1 MDERQKLFIAQDWV
15 RKLANGIN
23 PLNGNAVKEDDIVND
38 VHVSR
43 CLFYVADILGKCS
56 ERKTIAYILRNN
68 AFDPA
73 AVQRDRYHYVDAIS
87 IAPFAQEIEKL
98 IPEDMEAWHDEKTA
112 RRPALHLPVPLSQPL
127 CEEQERRG
135 APKLRH
141 DSRRLGK
148 RGSENSGLSGLQ
160 PEILVLLPVV
170 LPQPPPFH
178 RRHPLFI
185 GRQGER
191 L

>member
-98 IPEDMEAWHDEKTA
+98 IPEDMEAISYKSIVQWLTQKGLLLESEPDRNGRTYKIPSEEGRKVGIYTEDRENNGGHYLITLYNREAQKYI
-112 RRPALHLPVPLSQPL
+112 LEHL
-127 CEEQERRG
+127 
-135 APKLRH
+135 A
-141 DSRRLGK
+141 
-148 RGSENSGLSGLQ
+148 
-160 PEILVLLPVV
+160 EINDC
-170 LPQPPPFH
+170 QKKH
-178 RRHPLFI
+178 
-185 GRQGER
+185 
-191 L
+191 